1 MNDSIEIP
9 RGGDNKRPGRGRG
22 GRRLPR
28 SSRQEEQ
35 GTGSPTGGEDTTE
48 IPRSTTQVSMQL
60 TMERMR
66 RAAPARKL
74 NKAPGQG
81 EECSKSENTV
91 FREIFAFVSFSDK
104 FGKFKPRSISLE
116 V

>member
-1 MNDSIEIP
+1 
-9 RGGDNKRPGRGRG
+9 
-22 GRRLPR
+22 
-28 SSRQEEQ
+28 
-35 GTGSPTGGEDTTE
+35 
-48 IPRSTTQVSMQL
+48 
-60 TMERMR
+60 MR
-66 RAAPARKL
+66 WAAPARKL

-104 FGKFKPRSISLE
+104 FGKFKLRSISLE